1 MIGAEDL
8 QQRLACLGTDVPCME
23 DPVLL
28 LVGDTPD
35 GGEEI
40 TPEHQVVEDI
50 SLVIRGVLPPDGVE
64 ILRVG
69 ARYILH
75 QHIKLPRLPS
85 IQEEA
90 SSAPDC
96 DGSGHVLGA
105 LEDHRLENYEY
116 ISVPASLL
124 ESCEFYG
131 HHPYKF
137 LTDSPDQRIVAPH
150 GHDRQCLPHLIPSFA
165 VGFPRTEVCSIVG
178 VNPVSIHHLNLQVLP
193 GGHIIIQIP
202 L

>member
-1 MIGAEDL
+1 
-8 QQRLACLGTDVPCME
+8 ME

-105 LEDHRLENYEY
+105 LEDHRLEIMN
-116 ISVPASLL
+116 ISV
-124 ESCEFYG
+124 F
-131 HHPYKF
+131 
-137 LTDSPDQRIVAPH
+137 QR
-150 GHDRQCLPHLIPSFA
+150 RCW
-165 VGFPRTEVCSIVG
+165 
-178 VNPVSIHHLNLQVLP
+178 NPVSSMAITHTNF
-193 GGHIIIQIP
+193 
-202 L
+202 